1 MIPVFSF
8 SMMFVA
14 DGGAEPTHGARDD
27 WSGFGS
33 SQAVGG
39 VGRLPSHGSRIGE
52 VQCGA
57 EGMGDVG
64 RERRPV
70 ANGRDAIK
78 NNSCPWCKT
87 TSCVWLVP
95 SMCVLGAKHS
105 TVEFVMIDL

>member
-52 VQCGA
+52 V
-57 EGMGDVG
+57 
-64 RERRPV
+64 
-70 ANGRDAIK
+70 
-78 NNSCPWCKT
+78 
-87 TSCVWLVP
+87 
-95 SMCVLGAKHS
+95 
-105 TVEFVMIDL
+105 